1 MEKQSKEDNKT
12 TDASSLTDE
21 ALAIAEQML
30 KKGKDFHDEDLN
42 EVTEEMVKN
51 AEKEFLVNDKKK
63 RKIEEIEKQRKEY
76 EIVGEP
82 DDYENYGK
90 GLG

>member
-12 TDASSLTDE
+12 TDASSLTEE

-30 KKGKDFHDEDLN
+30 TKKGKDFHDEDLN
-42 EVTEEMVKN
+42 EVTEEMVKK

-63 RKIEEIEKQRKEY
+63 RKIEEIEK
-76 EIVGEP
+76 
-82 DDYENYGK
+82 
-90 GLG
+90 